1 MRHKAFHVVNLHPSV
16 KFISVIV
23 LANISEKLKNR
34 VKLYSKF
41 EDLTAVDKDNLPA
54 EYGGK
59 VPIKDLVKT
68 LKKELHANHEF
79 HLRYSE
85 MKVNSEMY
93 SPQALEGS
101 AKSLKY
107 PLNHTEVSENK
118 CHDNVHGM
126 QGSFRK
132 LEID

>member
-1 MRHKAFHVVNLHPSV
+1 M
-16 KFISVIV
+16 
-23 LANISEKLKNR
+23 ANISEKLKSR

-41 EDLTAVDKDNLPA
+41 DEMTALDKDNWPA

-59 VPIKDLVKT
+59 VPIKDLVKS
-68 LKKELHANHEF
+68 LKKELHAHHEL
-79 HLRYSE
+79 HLKYNE

-93 SPQALEGS
+93 SPQALAGS
-101 AKSLKY
+101 VSSLKY
-107 PLNHTEVSENK
+107 LLNATEVSEIK
-118 CHDNVHGM
+118 CHDSVYGM